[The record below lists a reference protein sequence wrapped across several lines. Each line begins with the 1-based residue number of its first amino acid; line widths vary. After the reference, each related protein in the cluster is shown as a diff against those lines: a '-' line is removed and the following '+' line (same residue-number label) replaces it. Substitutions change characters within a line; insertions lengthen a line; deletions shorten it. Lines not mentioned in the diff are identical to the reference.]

1 MISRNLL
8 LELKQILENEWGL
21 KLTLQEVTEIGTT
34 LLAFVET
41 LLKIESTAKGGND
54 FLPDASVGVSLP

>member
-1 MISRNLL
+1 

-41 LLKIESTAKGGND
+41 LLKIESTAKGGIKH
-54 FLPDASVGVSLP
+54 A

>member
-8 LELKQILENEWGL
+8 LELKQILEDECNL
-21 KLTLQEVTEIGTT
+21 KLNLQEVTEIGVN

-41 LLKIESTAKGGND
+41 LLKVESAETSKGGKQND
-54 FLPDASVGVSLP
+54 NHR

>member
-8 LELKQILENEWGL
+8 LELKQIIEEEFNL
-21 KLTLQEVTEIGTT
+21 KLTLQEVTEIGTG

-41 LLKIESTAKGGND
+41 LLKVESVNIQGGKQN
-54 FLPDASVGVSLP
+54 GK

>member
-8 LELKQILENEWGL
+8 LELKQILEGEFNL

-41 LLKIESTAKGGND
+41 LLKIEAVAEGGNKH
-54 FLPDASVGVSLP
+54 V

>member
-1 MISRNLL
+1 MISRQLL
-8 LELKQILENEWGL
+8 LELKEILEEDHGL

-41 LLKIESTAKGGND
+41 LLKIESASKGGIKH
-54 FLPDASVGVSLP
+54 A

>member
-8 LELKQILENEWGL
+8 LELKQILEEECSL
-21 KLTLQEVTEIGTT
+21 KLTLQEVTEIGTN

-41 LLKIESTAKGGND
+41 LLKIESVETNKGGKQND
-54 FLPDASVGVSLP
+54 N

>member
-8 LELKQILENEWGL
+8 LELKQILEDECNL
-21 KLTLQEVTEIGTT
+21 KLNLQEVTEIGVN

-41 LLKIESTAKGGND
+41 LLKVESAETNKGGKQND
-54 FLPDASVGVSLP
+54 NHR

>member
-8 LELKQILENEWGL
+8 LELKQILEEEFNL
-21 KLTLQEVTEIGTT
+21 KLTLQEVTEIGTG

-41 LLKIESTAKGGND
+41 LLKVESVSIQGGKQY
-54 FLPDASVGVSLP
+54 GKEK